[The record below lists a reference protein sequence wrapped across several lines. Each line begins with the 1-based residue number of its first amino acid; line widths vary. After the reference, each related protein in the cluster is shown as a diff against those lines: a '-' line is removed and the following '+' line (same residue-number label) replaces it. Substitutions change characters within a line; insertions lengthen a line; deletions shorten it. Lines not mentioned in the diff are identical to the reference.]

1 MLSTSAIV
9 IVNDVAE
16 WNALDLVWNYLSR
29 LLDLPGQATLLIL
42 MIGLLIWTIVH
53 TRRDNYLWLQMK
65 SWIQSS
71 MGLIILV
78 AILMYISPIVLP
90 DSDPFALYRVV
101 VLRSASFLV
110 GLFFITGGILF
121 VSKVLFP
128 EGLFKQII
136 ETTYGPTA
144 ILCSIILG
152 LIYLATYS

>member
-1 MLSTSAIV
+1 MSEKAIIISSDADLNVLDV
-9 IVNDVAE
+9 I
-16 WNALDLVWNYLSR
+16 WFYSSK
-29 LLDLPGQATLLIL
+29 LLDSAGQATILLL
-42 MIGLLIWTIVH
+42 MLAVIIWTILR
-53 TRRDNYLWLQMK
+53 TKRDNYLWLQMK
-65 SWIQSS
+65 SWASS
-71 MGLIILV
+71 SNGLIILV